1 MSDPQKSSSRMTP
14 EIAARYQR
22 SLDLFEQSEAGK
34 KRTYSPPIPFEVP
47 EDAPGE
53 GSIGWLGYHQATMNP
68 ERYYGKTIVSKARM
82 WGFTSMMAGGG
93 AFMFVALGLAH
104 LYHDS
109 IEIIYWVIASL
120 FALLTLYARR
130 KERTADRNACH
141 IFERPTGK
149 VYLYRCDQPHRVVDF
164 YDLHFSTSGITT
176 SGLASSSRLN
186 IDLPDP
192 QTGELESFGGFYLP
206 TPEEAL
212 RFWYALVRFMD
223 KDWPFDQ
230 RDREYFDWLEQDKNK
245 QGYRVE
251 GVRHPDGTIEWV

>member
-1 MSDPQKSSSRMTP
+1 MSEPQKTSSRMTP
-14 EIAARYQR
+14 EVARRYQR
-22 SLDLFEQSEAGK
+22 TLDLFEQSESGRN
-34 KRTYSPPIPFEVP
+34 RTYSPPMPFEVP
-47 EDAPGE
+47 KGAPGE
-53 GSIGWLGYHQATMNP
+53 GDVVELAYHRATITP

-82 WGFTSMMAGGG
+82 WGFTMVMTGGFSVMAL
-93 AFMFVALGLAH
+93 VAILMDLEVQKFLH
-104 LYHDS
+104 YS
-109 IEIIYWVIASL
+109 IPAMVFFL
-120 FALLTLYARR
+120 FFTLYARR

-212 RFWYALVRFMD
+212 RFWYALVRYMD

-230 RDREYFDWLEQDKNK
+230 RDLEYFDWLEQDKKK

-251 GVRHPDGTIEWV
+251 GVRHPDGTVEWV